1 MALPVGTA
9 QSWGPSS
16 GRKGSAPSTPSKDKG
31 LGQLTPQ
38 VFLGL
43 RPPFGPLCLPGPCHL
58 ARWTDPW
65 GKGLVPGDVLRPR
78 CAFLLALRL
87 LRFSSSC
94 WHRCIIPRSSMRHS
108 REGAVGARRTRL
120 TLKFPHTHTHTHHFL
135 WDAVQGQD
143 PLPPSPPPPLGTEE
157 SR

>member
-94 WHRCIIPRSSMRHS
+94 WHRCIIPQSSMRHS

-120 TLKFPHTHTHTHHFL
+120 TLKFPPHTHTHS
-135 WDAVQGQD
+135 
-143 PLPPSPPPPLGTEE
+143 PLLVGCCPGAGPPPSLPTTTLGN
-157 SR
+157 